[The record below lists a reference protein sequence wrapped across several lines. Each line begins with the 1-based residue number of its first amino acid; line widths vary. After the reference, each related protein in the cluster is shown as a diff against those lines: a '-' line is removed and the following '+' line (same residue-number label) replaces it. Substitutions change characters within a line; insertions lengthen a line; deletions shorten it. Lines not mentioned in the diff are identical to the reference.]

1 MNFNQDGYSDA
12 LGLNDKFRRRE
23 NSIIDLARYENGGLS
38 AKVIDLPADL
48 VVSRGI
54 TLDGDENNVLLY
66 ELERLAFLPN
76 MANAVRWSRL
86 FGGAALILITDDGF
100 LNEPLNIDRV
110 TRISELRVLGLD
122 QISPTSK
129 RYLDPTKT
137 NFGQYE
143 SYHISTALNAQIEVH
158 ESRMLFVSGDPL
170 PERLKNGIHW
180 KGRSVANV
188 FQKIAF
194 YEESLIFAKE
204 ILKRKQQPV
213 HKMKGLATA
222 IANGLE
228 DTVRQRVTFV
238 EQGRNSLNAVV
249 VDTDD
254 DYSIINADFGGVVDV
269 LDELKVAIASD
280 VSIPVSVLF
289 GQSAKGMNA
298 TGENDFEG
306 LYDLCEGIQQN
317 KIKPTA
323 EKLLEIIIKQKH
335 IKGLANNDWKI
346 SFPSLKTPTDQE
358 IANVEKTKAETEN
371 AKAKRFIDLADIGA
385 MSADE
390 VREQYR
396 DELGLKGAID
406 DENKENQTEA

>member
-12 LGLNDKFRRRE
+12 LGLNDKFRRSKE
-23 NSIIDLARYENGGLS
+23 NNIIDLARYENGGLS

-48 VVSRGI
+48 SVSRGI
-54 TLDGDENNVLLY
+54 TLEGDEGDVLLY

-86 FGGAALILITDDGF
+86 FGGSALVLITDDGF
-100 LNEPLNIDRV
+100 LNEPLNVDRV
-110 TRISELRVLGLD
+110 TKVSELRVFGLD
-122 QISPTSK
+122 QLSPTSK

-204 ILKRKQQPV
+204 ILKRKQQPI

-228 DTVRQRVTFV
+228 NSVRQRVTFV
-238 EQGRNSLNAVV
+238 ELGRNSLNAVV

-254 DYSIINADFGGVVDV
+254 DYSIINADLGGVVDV

-317 KIKPTA
+317 KIKPVA
-323 EKLLEIIIKQKH
+323 EKLLELIVKQKH
-335 IKGLANNDWKI
+335 IKANNDWEI
-346 SFPSLKTPTDQE
+346 TFPSLKTPTDQE
-358 IANVEKTKAETEN
+358 TANVEKTKAETEN
-371 AKAKRFIDLADIGA
+371 AKLKRFVDLVDMGA

-390 VREQYR
+390 VRDKYK
-396 DELGLKGAID
+396 DELGFKGAL
-406 DENKENQTEA
+406 DENQEHQEEG

>member
-12 LGLNDKFRRRE
+12 LGLNDKFRRRK
-23 NSIIDLARYENGGLS
+23 NSIIDLASYENGGLS

-48 VVSRGI
+48 AISRGI

-76 MANAVRWSRL
+76 IANAVRWSRL

-110 TRISELRVLGLD
+110 TRISELRVFGLD

-129 RYLDPTKT
+129 RYLEPTKT

-170 PERLKNGIHW
+170 PERLQNGIHW

-194 YEESLIFAKE
+194 YEEGLIFSKE
-204 ILKRKQQPV
+204 ILRRKQQPV
-213 HKMKGLATA
+213 HKMKGLVAA

-228 DTVRQRVTFV
+228 DAIRQRVTFV

-254 DYSIINADFGGVVDV
+254 DYSIINADLGGVVDV
-269 LDELKVAIASD
+269 LDELKVAIAAD

-317 KIKPTA
+317 KIKPVA
-323 EKLLEIIIKQKH
+323 EKLLELIVKQKH
-335 IKGLANNDWKI
+335 VKVNNDWKI
-346 SFPSLKTPTDQE
+346 TFPSLKTPTDQE
-358 IANVEKTKAETEN
+358 TANVEKTKVETEN
-371 AKAKRFIDLADIGA
+371 AKLKRFVELVDVGA

-390 VREQYR
+390 VRSQYSE
-396 DELGLKGAID
+396 ELGLKGAL
-406 DENKENQTEA
+406 DENQEHQEEA

>member
-396 DELGLKGAID
+396 DELGLKGAL
-406 DENKENQTEA
+406 DENQEHQKKA

>member
-1 MNFNQDGYSDA
+1 MNFNQDGYA
-12 LGLNDKFRRRE
+12 EAIGLNDKFRR
-23 NSIIDLARYENGGLS
+23 NKGSNIIDLARYENGGLS

-48 VVSRGI
+48 AISRGI
-54 TLDGDENNVLLY
+54 TLEGDENNILLY
-66 ELERLAFLPN
+66 ELERLAFLPHI
-76 MANAVRWSRL
+76 ADAVRWSRL
-86 FGGAALILITDDGF
+86 FGGAAIVLITNDGM
-100 LNEPLNIDRV
+100 LNEPLNVDRM
-110 TRISELRVLGLD
+110 TKISELRVFGLD
-122 QISPTSK
+122 QISHTAK

-180 KGRSVANV
+180 KGRSIANV

-194 YEESLIFAKE
+194 YEEGLIFSKE
-204 ILKRKQQPV
+204 ILKRMQQPV

-228 DTVRQRVTFV
+228 KEVRSRVSFV
-238 EQGRNSLNAVV
+238 ELGRNAFNAVV
-249 VDTDD
+249 VDSDD
-254 DYSIINADFGGVVDV
+254 DYSIINTNLAGVSDV

-298 TGENDFEG
+298 TGDNDFEG

-317 KIKPTA
+317 KIKPAA
-323 EKLLEIIIKQKH
+323 EKLLEIIIQQKH
-335 IKGLANNDWKI
+335 INANNDWKI
-346 SFPSLKTPTDQE
+346 TFPSLKTPTDKE
-358 IANVEKTKAETEN
+358 AANVEKIKADTET
-371 AKAKRFIDLADIGA
+371 AKAKRFIDLVDIGV

-390 VREQYR
+390 VRNQYK
-396 DELGLKGAID
+396 DELGLTGAV
-406 DENKENQTEA
+406 DENQEYQAQA